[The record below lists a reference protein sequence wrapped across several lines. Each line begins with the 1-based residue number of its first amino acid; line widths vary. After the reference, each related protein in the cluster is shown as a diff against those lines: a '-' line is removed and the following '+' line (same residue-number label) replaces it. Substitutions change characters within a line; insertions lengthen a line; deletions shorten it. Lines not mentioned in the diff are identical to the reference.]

1 MTGVESLLEVRDLR
15 KYFPVGRWRPG
26 GRQPNVRA
34 VDGVSF
40 AIPNGGTLG
49 LVGESACGKT
59 TTGWMIARLLDPTGG
74 AIVFSG
80 QDITRLRGQALRR
93 FRPNIQ
99 VIFQDPYTSLNP
111 RLSVG
116 QIVAEPLRIN
126 RRGTA
131 SEVGRRVDALLDAVG
146 LPAEAARRLPQEFS
160 GGQRQ
165 RIAIAR
171 ALALE
176 PRLIICDEPVSALD
190 MSVQAK
196 ILNLLRDLQRRL
208 GVSYLF
214 ISHDLSVVRIVSD
227 VVAVMYLGRIVESG
241 PADAVFAD
249 PRHPYTQALM
259 AAVPDPYRRTGVTAL
274 PGEVPSNI
282 TPPRGCRFAPRC
294 PARMAICE
302 ASPPALHEVES
313 GRRVACFLHHSLTDE
328 TASVE
333 KESAA

>member
-1 MTGVESLLEVRDLR
+1 
-15 KYFPVGRWRPG
+15 
-26 GRQPNVRA
+26 
-34 VDGVSF
+34 
-40 AIPNGGTLG
+40 
-49 LVGESACGKT
+49 
-59 TTGWMIARLLDPTGG
+59 
-74 AIVFSG
+74 
-80 QDITRLRGQALRR
+80 
-93 FRPNIQ
+93 
-99 VIFQDPYTSLNP
+99 
-111 RLSVG
+111 
-116 QIVAEPLRIN
+116 
-126 RRGTA
+126 
-131 SEVGRRVDALLDAVG
+131 VDALLDAVG

-214 ISHDLSVVRIVSD
+214 ISHDLGVVRIVSD
-227 VVAVMYLGRIVESG
+227 VVAMMYLGRIVESG

-274 PGEVPSNI
+274 LGEVPSNI

-294 PARMAICE
+294 PAKMAICE
-302 ASPPALHEVES
+302 ASPPALHEVEP
-313 GRRVACFLHHSLTDE
+313 GRRVACFLHHAMTDE

-333 KESAA
+333 KGSAA